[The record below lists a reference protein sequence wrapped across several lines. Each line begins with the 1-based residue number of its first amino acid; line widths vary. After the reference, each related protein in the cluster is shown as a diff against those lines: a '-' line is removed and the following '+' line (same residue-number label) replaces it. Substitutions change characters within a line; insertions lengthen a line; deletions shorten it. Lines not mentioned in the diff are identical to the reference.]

1 MSVNVGEKAPE
12 FKLLDASLKEKKLS
26 DYKGQNVVLA
36 FFPGAF
42 TSVCTQEMCTFRDSM
57 ASFNSLK
64 AKVIGISTDTPFA
77 QAEFAKANKLNF
89 ELLSDITTDVSKKY
103 GVLYDNFLNIQG
115 FHASKRAVFVIGKD
129 GNVKYKWVTE
139 NAGNLPDFE
148 EVRKAVEKLN

>member
-57 ASFNSLK
+57 ASFNNLK
-64 AKVIGISTDTPFA
+64 AKVIGVSTDTPFCP
-77 QAEFAKANKLNF
+77 
-89 ELLSDITTDVSKKY
+89 
-103 GVLYDNFLNIQG
+103 
-115 FHASKRAVFVIGKD
+115 IGICK
-129 GNVKYKWVTE
+129 GQ
-139 NAGNLPDFE
+139 
-148 EVRKAVEKLN
+148 

>member
-57 ASFNSLK
+57 ASFNNLK

-77 QAEFAKANKLNF
+77 QSEFAKANKLNF
-89 ELLSDITTDVSKKY
+89 ELLSDITTEVSKKY
-103 GVLYDNFLNIQG
+103 GVLYDSFLNIQG

-148 EVRKAVEKLN
+148 EIKKAVEKLN

>member
-57 ASFNSLK
+57 ASFNNLK
-64 AKVIGISTDTPFA
+64 AKVIGVSTDTPFA
-77 QAEFAKANKLNF
+77 QSEFAKANKLNF
-89 ELLSDITTDVSKKY
+89 ELLSDITTEVSKKY
-103 GVLYDNFLNIQG
+103 GVLYDSFLNIPG
-115 FHASKRAVFVIGKD
+115 FHASKRAVFIIGKD
-129 GNVKYKWVTE
+129 GVVKYKWVTE

-148 EVRKAVEKLN
+148 AIKKEVEKLN

>member
-57 ASFNSLK
+57 ASFNNLK
-64 AKVIGISTDTPFA
+64 AKVIGVSTDTPFA
-77 QAEFAKANKLNF
+77 QSEFAKANKLNF
-89 ELLSDITTDVSKKY
+89 ELLSDITTEVSKKY
-103 GVLYDNFLNIQG
+103 GVLYDSFLNITG

-129 GNVKYKWVTE
+129 GVVKYKWVTE

-148 EVRKAVEKLN
+148 AIKKEVEKLN